1 MNQDGHRAV
10 ATYKDS
16 GVDVAAG
23 EVAVERI
30 GPLVASTF
38 SSAVLGGL
46 GGFGSQ
52 YLADFSSL
60 SEPVLVSS
68 TDGVGTKTQVAR
80 ALGDFSTLGFDLVA
94 MCVDDL
100 ACLGAKPLFFLDY
113 LAVGKQT
120 PALVEEVVGGIARAC
135 KMAGCSLIGG
145 ETAEHPGV
153 MNEDDLDLAGFVVG
167 VAERHRMWGPQ
178 RVQIGDALVG
188 ISSPN
193 LRSNGF
199 SLVRSIYPEL
209 FHRVP
214 GDLTSTQVSLLQRLG
229 EPSLVYS
236 PSLEIVGSRH
246 EIHAA
251 AHITGGGILSNL
263 GRVIPPGA
271 LASLRNDSWD
281 VPAIFLEIET
291 AGAIE
296 RAEMFGTF
304 NMGVGM
310 ILVLPH
316 KEVDG
321 VRDELAELGHQSFLM
336 GEVVKGVHGGEGEAQ
351 WS

>member
-1 MNQDGHRAV
+1 M

-23 EVAVERI
+23 EAAVERI

-46 GGFGSQ
+46 GGFGSK

-113 LAVGKQT
+113 LAVGRQT
-120 PALVEEVVGGIARAC
+120 PSLVEEVVGGIARAC
-135 KMAGCSLIGG
+135 KIAGCSLIGG

-153 MNEDDLDLAGFVVG
+153 MQEDDLDLAGFVVG

-178 RVQIGDALVG
+178 RVEIGDALVG

-209 FHRVP
+209 FKTGRE
-214 GDLTSTQVSLLQRLG
+214 DLTSAQESLLQRLG
-229 EPSLVYS
+229 EPSIIYS
-236 PSLEIVGSRH
+236 PSLAVVGSRH
-246 EIHAA
+246 EVHAA
-251 AHITGGGILSNL
+251 AHITGGGVLSNL
-263 GRVIPPGA
+263 ARVIPPGA
-271 LASLRNDSWD
+271 SACISKDSWE
-281 VPAIFLEIET
+281 VPAIFLEIES

-296 RAEMFGTF
+296 RTEMFRTF

-310 ILVLPH
+310 ILVLPGE
-316 KEVDG
+316 EVAD
-321 VRDELAELGHQSFLM
+321 VRDELQEIGHRSFIM
-336 GEVVKGVHGGEGEAQ
+336 GEVVAGIHGSDGEVR